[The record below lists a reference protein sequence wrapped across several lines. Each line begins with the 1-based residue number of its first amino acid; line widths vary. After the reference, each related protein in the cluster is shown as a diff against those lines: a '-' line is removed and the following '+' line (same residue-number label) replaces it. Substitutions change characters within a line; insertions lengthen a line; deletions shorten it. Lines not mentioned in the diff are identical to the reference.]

1 MKMGKRD
8 SLAKTTTK
16 ESASQLSRTE
26 SQSRFVVGGCSSR
39 SETRSGRRSS
49 RYEKFHYLMSKHDI
63 GFEPTSRLDF
73 KSACILCSLNF
84 PKMCLILRREKLSF
98 MKLILLARLT

>member
-8 SLAKTTTK
+8 SLAKITTK

-63 GFEPTSRLDF
+63 GFEPTSRLDL
-73 KSACILCSLNF
+73 KSACIPCSLTSQKCVLF
-84 PKMCLILRREKLSF
+84 FGEKNCHS
-98 MKLILLARLT
+98 